1 MFVVLK
7 IQLCP
12 NGMTNYLRDFT
23 VSFDEMEEFNLKTQQ
38 SQSPKFDYKQVIV
51 IRMDLKMSRGK
62 IAVQVAHA
70 AVSAAEEARKH
81 APTSWRKWLWEGQKK
96 VVVKVPI
103 EEELITLR
111 ETAKRAGLPTYLIRD
126 RGLTEL
132 PPGTVT
138 ALGIGPAQTSTVDKI
153 TGDLPLL

>member
-1 MFVVLK
+1 MEDSNLPK
-7 IQLCP
+7 KRIQKE
-12 NGMTNYLRDFT
+12 TF
-23 VSFDEMEEFNLKTQQ
+23 E
-38 SQSPKFDYKQVIV
+38 YKQVLV

-81 APTSWRKWLWEGQKK
+81 SLVSWRGWLWEGQKK
-96 VVVKVPI
+96 VAVKVSS
-103 EEELITLR
+103 EEELLALR
-111 ETAKRAGLPTYLIRD
+111 DKAIKAGLPVHLIRD

-132 PPGTVT
+132 PPGTTT
-138 ALGIGPAQTSTVDKI
+138 ALGIGPARTETVDKI